1 MFKIT
6 LGPLGAGGKQV
17 EAPVHKKQEQQAPA
31 AVKSSVG
38 SHAARIPLIKFLGAS
53 RKSINTPKASSFQS
67 AAPLAST
74 LSAAQ
79 SQKPLTIHQEGNRI
93 IYESAEMLPKRYQT
107 RPFTETEMNVIN
119 VSISFFYR

>member
-6 LGPLGAGGKQV
+6 LGPHVGAAGKQV
-17 EAPVHKKQEQQAPA
+17 EAPTHKKLEQQAPV
-31 AVKSSVG
+31 VKSSAG
-38 SHAARIPLIKFLGAS
+38 SLAARIPLIKFLGAS

-67 AAPLAST
+67 PAPMASA

-93 IYESAEMLPKRYQT
+93 IYESAEMLPKRYQP

-119 VSISFFYR
+119 VSVSFVYR